1 MVASVTDS
9 SLASGLGALGRP
21 AQSGGDAPINVNT
34 KLRREVAITAKFGPD
49 PETGSPLQIIS
60 GKDVELA
67 ENNDLQ
73 RLSEANLGASSAETA
88 FQTTSI
94 SSAET
99 STAESGAASSQAL
112 QVARS
117 ASTDSDGGSS
127 GDFTPRGSTVDVQV

>member
-1 MVASVTDS
+1 
-9 SLASGLGALGRP
+9 
-21 AQSGGDAPINVNT
+21 
-34 KLRREVAITAKFGPD
+34 LRREVAITAKFGPD